1 MVTAVLFL
9 VGVLSLISLSPDLT
23 AFYYVNQV
31 DWLWFARLFTHMVS
45 HGDIWHLLGNFAFG
59 LPFMIY
65 AEHVLKSHKALLKLF
80 FYTGLVAL
88 LGQRIAELYTPIQVG
103 AVIGSSGAI
112 FGIVGFALASITG
125 PLIIRLMAYGTLV
138 FHAFNQGMLTW
149 YSIKGLTFGVAFGA
163 HLAGLLAGVAIA
175 LIIRRR
181 LRRRPCLPKGRP
193 RRSRS
198 QK

>member
-23 AFYYVNQV
+23 AFYYVTQV
-31 DWLWFARLFTHMVS
+31 DLLWFARLFTHMVS

-59 LPFMIY
+59 LPFMLY
-65 AEHVLKSHKALLKLF
+65 AEHILKSPKAFLKLF

-88 LGQRIAELYTPIQVG
+88 LGQRIAELYSPVQVG

-112 FGIVGFALASITG
+112 FGILGFALASLTG
-125 PLIIRLMAYGTLV
+125 PLIVRLMAYGTLA
-138 FHAFNQGMLTW
+138 FHAFNQAMFTW
-149 YSIKGLTFGVAFGA
+149 YSIKGLAFGVAFAA

-181 LRRRPCLPKGRP
+181 LRRRPSRPKGRP

-198 QK
+198 RK